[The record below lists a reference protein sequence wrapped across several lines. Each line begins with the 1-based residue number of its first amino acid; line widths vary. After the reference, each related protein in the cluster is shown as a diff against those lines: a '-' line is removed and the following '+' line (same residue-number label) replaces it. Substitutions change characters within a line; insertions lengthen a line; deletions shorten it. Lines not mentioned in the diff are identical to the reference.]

1 MAHKK
6 HNEHAAP
13 EIRNDVDCRAAKP
26 KFKNGV
32 WMPAKI
38 SDTTGG
44 GLYLLVKPDPDKP
57 GAPAPKL
64 WQMAYRF
71 HGRQKTYSIGAY
83 GNDKDGGISL
93 AAAREKRVIAKGL
106 LAQDPPVDPSIEKQ
120 FERHRQAADR
130 PSVRTSMVG
139 LQRKRPKIK
148 RGKLVVL
155 RSVETNA
162 LHERWA
168 GYLKDRFGKLY
179 RKDIKRPDVL
189 AFFRSMQTEG
199 RLETRDRVR
208 SIGEQVCDWADVEGD
223 GYNPFRAVK
232 KQLTVNVSTPR
243 PGVTE
248 AEDVVRLFRL
258 IHQRREE
265 SHSVTWSVMHFG
277 LMR

>member
-1 MAHKK
+1 
-6 HNEHAAP
+6 
-13 EIRNDVDCRAAKP
+13 
-26 KFKNGV
+26 
-32 WMPAKI
+32 
-38 SDTTGG
+38 
-44 GLYLLVKPDPDKP
+44 
-57 GAPAPKL
+57 
-64 WQMAYRF
+64 MAYRF

-93 AAAREKRVIAKGL
+93 ATARQKRDIAKGL

-120 FERHRQAADR
+120 FERHRQAAER
-130 PSVRTSMVG
+130 PFGEDVDGWLAEKKTE
-139 LQRKRPKIK
+139 KIK

-208 SIGEQVCDWADVEGD
+208 SIGEQVCDCADVEGD
-223 GYNPFRAVK
+223 GYNPFRAV
-232 KQLTVNVSTPR
+232 Q
-243 PGVTE
+243 E
-248 AEDVVRLFRL
+248 ATHCQRLDTAT
-258 IHQRREE
+258 RRY
-265 SHSVTWSVMHFG
+265 
-277 LMR
+277 